1 MKNEVKKNRKDENIE
16 NLHIREQPKISENLE
31 IVEYLIL
38 IQKKNIYRVV
48 KHEKKKK
55 KRNYCLNWVLHLLCF
70 CIYYLFHS
78 LQPLVLLPPFSFTV
92 LSSSIHG
99 NPRSSYHLQR
109 YSFHIPIS
117 FFLSM
122 LHFFQPPILLIQLPL
137 FLSQRRWPGNP
148 NKPLVIED
156 VQVAPPQAGEVRVKI
171 LYTALCHTD
180 AYTWSGKVVFL
191 LFDLLNP

>member
-55 KRNYCLNWVLHLLCF
+55 RNYCLNWVLHLLCF

-78 LQPLVLLPPFSFTV
+78 L
-92 LSSSIHG
+92 
-99 NPRSSYHLQR
+99 
-109 YSFHIPIS
+109 
-117 FFLSM
+117 
-122 LHFFQPPILLIQLPL
+122 
-137 FLSQRRWPGNP
+137 
-148 NKPLVIED
+148 
-156 VQVAPPQAGEVRVKI
+156 
-171 LYTALCHTD
+171 
-180 AYTWSGKVVFL
+180 
-191 LFDLLNP
+191 